1 VAAIGQHR
9 AMTRLIAL
17 IRGINVGSTRKLPMA
32 ELRAA
37 CADEGLGTVQTYIQ
51 SGNVVLDQGEAAEVE
66 AALAR
71 LIHARFGLDVPV
83 VVRTTA
89 RWDRLIATC
98 PFPDEAKASPKLLHL
113 LACKEPPKAD
123 AIETL
128 RERARHGEK
137 IAAWGDHDIALHF
150 TDGVADSKLAPTLID
165 RLVGSPATGRNWNT
179 LLKLREM
186 AAA

>member
-1 VAAIGQHR
+1 MA
-9 AMTRLIAL
+9 RLVAL

-37 CADEGLGTVQTYIQ
+37 CAEEGLGEVQTYIQ
-51 SGNVVLDQGEAAEVE
+51 SGNVVLEQGSAQDVA
-66 AALAR
+66 AALTR
-71 LIHARFGLDVPV
+71 LIHTRFGLDVPV
-83 VVRTTA
+83 IVRTA
-89 RWDRLIATC
+89 AQWERLIDTC
-98 PFPDEAKASPKLLHL
+98 PFPQEAEEAPKALHL
-113 LACKEPPKAD
+113 FACKEPPRAG
-123 AIETL
+123 AIEAL

-150 TDGVADSKLAPTLID
+150 TNGVADSKLAPPLID

-186 AAA
+186 LG